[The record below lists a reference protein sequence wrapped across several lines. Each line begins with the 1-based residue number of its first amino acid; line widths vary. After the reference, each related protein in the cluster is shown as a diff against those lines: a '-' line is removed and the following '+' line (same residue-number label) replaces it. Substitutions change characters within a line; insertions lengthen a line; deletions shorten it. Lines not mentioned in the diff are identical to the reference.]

1 MRSERAVAP
10 RGPAGARPANPPS
23 LSEGASA
30 PHRTRRRT
38 DSLVR
43 RRALGPSFARGH
55 RSTRPTAAETPP
67 RRPAHRAPVHDPP
80 SARAQTPPLRPVPTP
95 RRRGATRGDP
105 RLLGDP
111 SPPPTQNEQLAFA
124 EPGLTRTP
132 RSAPADVGR

>member
-1 MRSERAVAP
+1 MRSERAAAA
-10 RGPAGARPANPPS
+10 RGPAGARPANPPP

-55 RSTRPTAAETPP
+55 QSARPTAAETPP
-67 RRPAHRAPVHDPP
+67 RR
-80 SARAQTPPLRPVPTP
+80 
-95 RRRGATRGDP
+95 RGATRDGP

-111 SPPPTQNEQLAFA
+111 SPPPTRNEQLAFA